1 MIYLTQ
7 RHIMQIAY
15 DDYSEGGRLGEG
27 CPCVPNKTYASADIR
42 DYLVVDVMEGKR
54 FENAE
59 N

>member
-1 MIYLTQ
+1 MIYLIQ

-15 DDYSEGGRLGEG
+15 DDHSEGGRLGEG

-42 DYLVVDVMEGKR
+42 DSVMEGKR